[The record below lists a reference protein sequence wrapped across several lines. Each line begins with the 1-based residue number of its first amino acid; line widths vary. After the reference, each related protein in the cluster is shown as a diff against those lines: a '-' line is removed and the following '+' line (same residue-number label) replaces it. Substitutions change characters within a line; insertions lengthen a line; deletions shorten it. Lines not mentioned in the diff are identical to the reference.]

1 MQTLKQRPVTAA
13 LIIINIVVFVIVELT
28 GGTQNIQHM
37 VNCGAMYVPYIQQKG
52 EWYRMFTCM
61 FLHFGTMHLMNN
73 MIVLFVLGIRME
85 PLLGTVRMLIIYLLG
100 GLGGNGISM
109 LHEQHTGSFA
119 VAAGA
124 SGAVFALMG
133 AMLFALIRGR
143 GRVQDLGTRQVV
155 IMVILSLYLGFVT
168 QGTDNA
174 AHLGGLVCG
183 FALSAATCGIRSS
196 DAG

>member
-13 LIIINIVVFVIVELT
+13 LIIINIIVFVIVELT
-28 GGTQNIQHM
+28 GGTQNIRHM
-37 VNCGAMYVPYIQQKG
+37 VDCGAMYVPYIQQKG

-109 LHEQHTGSFA
+109 LYEQQRGTFA

-155 IMVILSLYLGFVT
+155 IMTVLSLYLGFVT

-183 FALSAATCGIRSS
+183 FLLAAITLLIKPS
-196 DAG
+196 DAE

>member
-13 LIIINIVVFVIVELT
+13 LIIINIIVFVIVELT

-183 FALSAATCGIRSS
+183 FVLAAATCGIRSS